1 MKKRNL
7 KIKVNARV
15 RAILSIFAIAV
26 LCLAVYGIFHALGW
40 TDMERE
46 ELQALISSAGV
57 AAPLIYILITFLQ
70 VTLIPLPGTVTVLA
84 GCYLFGAFHAS
95 IYSFIGM
102 MLGASA
108 AFWLGKV
115 IGRPFI
121 NWVAGGKE
129 KVDGWLE
136 RLRGKETV
144 LLFFMFLFPAFPDD
158 VLCAVAGLSIR
169 FPVFLIMQIISR
181 IASLAGT
188 VILMSGEVI
197 PFEGA
202 GIFILIGIIALG
214 VIALTVCMK
223 NADRINTALD
233 ALADKITKA
242 FKGKK

>member
-1 MKKRNL
+1 M
-7 KIKVNARV
+7 
-15 RAILSIFAIAV
+15 
-26 LCLAVYGIFHALGW
+26 
-40 TDMERE
+40 
-46 ELQALISSAGV
+46 

-70 VTLIPLPGTVTVLA
+70 VTVIPLPGTVTVLA
-84 GCYLFGAFHAS
+84 GCYLFGAFAAS
-95 IYSFIGM
+95 VYSFIGM
-102 MLGASA
+102 MLGACA
-108 AFWLGKV
+108 AFWLGKL

-158 VLCAVAGLSIR
+158 VLCAVAGPSIR
-169 FPVFLIMQIISR
+169 FPIFLIMQIISR

-202 GIFILIGIIALG
+202 GVFILVGIIALG
-214 VIALTVCMK
+214 IISLAICMK

-233 ALADKITKA
+233 TFADKITKA
-242 FKGKK
+242 FKVKK

>member
-1 MKKRNL
+1 MNVKKRE
-7 KIKVNARV
+7 
-15 RAILSIFAIAV
+15 AILRAVISI
-26 LCLAVYGIFHALGW
+26 LAVAIVCAALYGIFHALGW
-40 TDMERE
+40 TEMERE
-46 ELQALISSAGV
+46 ELQALITSAGI

-70 VTLIPLPGTVTVLA
+70 ATLIPIPGTVMVLA
-84 GCYLFGAFHAS
+84 GCYLFGVFTAS
-95 IYSFIGM
+95 VYSFIGM

-169 FPVFLIMQIISR
+169 FPIFLIMQIISR

-197 PFEGA
+197 PFDGA
-202 GIFILIGIIALG
+202 GVFILIGIIALG
-214 VIALTVCMK
+214 IISLAVCMK

-233 ALADKITKA
+233 AIADKITKA